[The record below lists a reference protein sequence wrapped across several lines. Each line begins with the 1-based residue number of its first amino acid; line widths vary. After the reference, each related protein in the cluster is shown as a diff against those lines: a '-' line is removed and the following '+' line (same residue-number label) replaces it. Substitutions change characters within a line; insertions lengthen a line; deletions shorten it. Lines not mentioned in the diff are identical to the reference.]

1 MGEVKK
7 KVHTKSG
14 KVQVAKAKNTPENRK
29 DTKIV
34 AVICLSDDMFTEL
47 HHYEDP
53 QCQMTDSEIMTTRKV
68 IETTGSLIERLL
80 P

>member
-1 MGEVKK
+1 VKK

-14 KVQVAKAKNTPENRK
+14 KDQVAKAKNTPENRK

-34 AVICLSDDMFTEL
+34 AVFCLIDDMFTEL

-53 QCQMTDSEIMTTRKV
+53 
-68 IETTGSLIERLL
+68 
-80 P
+80 